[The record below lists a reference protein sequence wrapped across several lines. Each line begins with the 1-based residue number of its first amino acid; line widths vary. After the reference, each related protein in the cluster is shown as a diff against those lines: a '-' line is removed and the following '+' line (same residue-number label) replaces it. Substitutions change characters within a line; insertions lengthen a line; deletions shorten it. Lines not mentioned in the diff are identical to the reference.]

1 MVLLGGLD
9 HSRGWGGGLRIP
21 GGEQP
26 DSVGLIE
33 ALPLWRDL
41 LLRHDAEYHVTLKQM
56 MNKCCKTS
64 VYVRYPFM
72 FTDTGE
78 GGGVD
83 SRGQPRNVSA
93 PPGFVSS
100 SDGGSGRLSACKRS
114 FMSLQ
119 SSRDGLEGTWTFRH

>member
-1 MVLLGGLD
+1 MVLITGG
-9 HSRGWGGGLRIP
+9 GGGGGLRIP
-21 GGEQP
+21 GGEQL
-26 DSVGLIE
+26 DSMGLIE

-72 FTDTGE
+72 FTDTG
-78 GGGVD
+78 GGGD

-100 SDGGSGRLSACKRS
+100 SDGGSGHPSACKRS

-119 SSRDGLEGTWTFRH
+119 SSRDGLEGAWTFRH